1 MIGDEVDYQPY
12 GYGYEGTGSKC
23 QSLDEL
29 SLNNLDDNLEFLGD
43 LGSKFNT
50 LGGICRQDMQE
61 RNIRL

>member
-12 GYGYEGTGSKC
+12 EYRYEGRGSKC

-29 SLNNLDDNLEFLGD
+29 SLSNQGDDLKFLGD

-50 LGGICRQDMQE
+50 LGGICRQDM
-61 RNIRL
+61 